1 MVTVI
6 WLHQYGALEDIK
18 DIQQNKIK
26 IIKEAV
32 R

>member
-1 MVTVI
+1 MIKVI

-18 DIQQNKIK
+18 DIKLNKSK
-26 IIKEAV
+26 IIKEGV